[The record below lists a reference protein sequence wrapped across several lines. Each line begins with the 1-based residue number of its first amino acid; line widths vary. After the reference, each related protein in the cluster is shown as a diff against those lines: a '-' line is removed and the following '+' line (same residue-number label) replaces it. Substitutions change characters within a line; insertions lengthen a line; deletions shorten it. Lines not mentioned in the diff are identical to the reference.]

1 MSVKSFGT
9 HVPKM
14 LIGKFLFEGKK
25 KEKNVFGFVADI
37 LAKFFDMTKEEK
49 LNKYNVK
56 VA

>member
-14 LIGKFLFEGKK
+14 LIGKFSFEGEK

-37 LAKFFDMTKEEK
+37 LAKFFDMAKEEK